1 MIYTMKKFSCMIAAA
16 LLFVGCGSSDEIKL
30 SDQTGFHQAVE
41 HGRELGTKIYN
52 AQSYDEFKSASD
64 EAKEYAEAFRTQLG
78 GESYL
83 AYLKSVVSASNGIVL
98 TEADVNTDEDINN
111 LRTFY
116 NPNKTNED
124 DVVSG
129 SSHSAAADQ
138 AVEFSRRLKE
148 IKEKKQNIVSDYMA
162 GNEDNAKQM
171 WEQNQKEYLALRDDI
186 LAKGQEYLDRGDLKG
201 YSELM
206 DAIDFK

>member
-1 MIYTMKKFSCMIAAA
+1 MKKFSCMIATA
-16 LLFVGCGSSDEIKL
+16 LLLVGCGNSDEIKL

-41 HGRELGTKIYN
+41 HAKELGTKIYN
-52 AQSYDEFKSASD
+52 AQSYEEFKSASD

-98 TEADVNTDEDINN
+98 SEADVNTDEDINN
-111 LRTFY
+111 LRNFY
-116 NPNKTNED
+116 DPNKANED

-129 SSHSAAADQ
+129 SSKSAALDE
-138 AVEFSRRLKE
+138 AVEFSRRIKE
-148 IKEKKQNIVSDYMA
+148 IKEKKQATINDYLA

-171 WEQNQKEYLALRDDI
+171 WEQNQKEYIALREEI
-186 LAKGQEYLDRGDLKG
+186 LAKGQEYLDRGDLNG